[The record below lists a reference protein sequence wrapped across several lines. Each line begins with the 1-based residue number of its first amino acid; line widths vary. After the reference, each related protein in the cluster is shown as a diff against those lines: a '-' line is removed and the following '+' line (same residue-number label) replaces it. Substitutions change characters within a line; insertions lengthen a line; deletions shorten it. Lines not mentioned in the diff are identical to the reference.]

1 MLATPKSSSDS
12 ISTPNSSPRRTVQS
26 TLINKSPSTSPVK
39 LGFENKTIK
48 INVESPKKKLHFDDE
63 NIISKSGF
71 KRKMSPTK
79 TPENKK
85 IKISSVDS
93 PDTQVCNII
102 IYLHFVLRD
111 LLY

>member
-1 MLATPKSSSDS
+1 
-12 ISTPNSSPRRTVQS
+12 
-26 TLINKSPSTSPVK
+26 
-39 LGFENKTIK
+39 LGLENKTIK
-48 INVESPKKKLHFDDE
+48 INIESPKKKLNFDGE
-63 NIISKSGF
+63 NIIGKLGS

-102 IYLHFVLRD
+102 IHLYFVLHN
-111 LLY
+111 LLF